1 MNVTVLAFGSRG
13 DAQPAV
19 ALASALAARGH
30 PTRLVAPADFEA
42 LTAGRGVGFHPL
54 PFAAV
59 KLLDEPEAQS
69 LFSAGGNPL
78 AVLRWLNGIGRKY
91 NGVMARAALEG
102 ARGADVIVATGV
114 MDELGGMLAER
125 LGVPCV
131 HGWQQPMLAA
141 RDFLFAS
148 GETAPPRLPAWANRA
163 MFLAYEEAMWL
174 VTRRVLRPA
183 RAVYGL
189 PAPPFTP
196 PLRRAVA
203 RGETLLLAYSE
214 ALLPR
219 SREWP
224 ANAIVTGWWFL
235 DDGARWSP
243 PSGLEHFLAAG
254 PAPVYVGFGSMAFRD
269 RNAARDVVLKAVAR
283 VGARAVL
290 GSGWGGLARGSLP
303 PFVFAIDEA
312 PHDWLFPRM
321 AAIVHHG
328 GAGTTGAAIR
338 AGKPSVVTP
347 FIADQFAWARLLDAR
362 GLAPAP
368 LPHRTV
374 NADTL
379 AAAIKTALHDAA
391 MSERAKAI
399 GAAVR
404 AENGLFRAVE
414 AIERST
420 GKNGLRYRGRLR
432 GLSHPGAAEL

>member
-19 ALASALAARGH
+19 ALAGALAARGY
-30 PTRLVAPADFEA
+30 PTRLVAPADFRA
-42 LTAGRGVGFHPL
+42 LAAERDVGFHPL
-54 PFAAV
+54 PFDAV
-59 KLLDEPEAQS
+59 KLVHEPEAQS
-69 LFSAGGNPL
+69 LFSAGGNPI
-78 AVLRWLNGIGRKY
+78 AFLRWLNEIGRKY
-91 NGVMARAALEG
+91 NGAMARAALE
-102 ARGADVIVATGV
+102 AATDADVIVATGV

-125 LGVPCV
+125 LDVPCV

-141 RDFLFAS
+141 RDFLFAA
-148 GETAPPRLPAWANRA
+148 GETAPPRFPPWANRT

-183 RAVYGL
+183 RELYGL
-189 PAPPFTP
+189 PALRYTP
-196 PLRRAVA
+196 ALRRAVT

-219 SREWP
+219 SLEWP

-243 PSGLEHFLAAG
+243 PSELERFLAEG
-254 PAPVYVGFGSMAFRD
+254 PTPIYVGFGSMAFPDRD
-269 RNAARDVVLKAVAR
+269 ALLDMVLTAVAR
-283 VGARAVL
+283 VGVRAVL
-290 GSGWGGLARGSLP
+290 GSGWGGLAHGILP
-303 PFVFAIDEA
+303 PSVFAVDEA
-312 PHDWLFPRM
+312 PHDWLFPHM

-347 FIADQFAWARLLDAR
+347 FITDQFAWARLLNAR

-374 NADTL
+374 TADAL
-379 AAAIKTALHDAA
+379 AAAINTALHDGA
-391 MSERAKAI
+391 MRERAKAI
-399 GAAVR
+399 GATVR
-404 AENGLFRAVE
+404 AENGLVRAVD
-414 AIERST
+414 AIERSIV
-420 GKNGLRYRGRLR
+420 GQSGLRHGRNANGPATR
-432 GLSHPGAAEL
+432 T